1 MASVRA
7 EGVAE
12 ALFELKR
19 LDKLATFTQVATR
32 AGFKPY
38 WCDTVMVR
46 SDEEVTVLTH
56 YEDFTGTFVQHCH
69 ILPHEDMGMMELIEI
84 VR

>member
-1 MASVRA
+1 
-7 EGVAE
+7 
-12 ALFELKR
+12 
-19 LDKLATFTQVATR
+19 
-32 AGFKPY
+32 
-38 WCDTVMVR
+38 MVR